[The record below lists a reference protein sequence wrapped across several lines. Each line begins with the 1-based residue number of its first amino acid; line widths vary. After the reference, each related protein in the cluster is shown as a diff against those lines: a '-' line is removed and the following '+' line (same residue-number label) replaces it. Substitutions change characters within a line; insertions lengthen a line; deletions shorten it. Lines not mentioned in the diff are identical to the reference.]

1 MENVSDFSTLTGN
14 DDYLRVKIPDS
25 VRIMDEEDKT
35 VVSYRYFTGT
45 ADIKGN
51 DAPHYYIQKDPE
63 TVYKLTNG
71 LMTEDQLTE
80 EQKKNL
86 IKESYKPKKVKN
98 PIGIAQQY
106 ISTSG
111 NATYSLNIC
120 SNADFGAKLSKV
132 GD

>member
-1 MENVSDFSTLTGN
+1 MNSL
-14 DDYLRVKIPDS
+14 K
-25 VRIMDEEDKT
+25 
-35 VVSYRYFTGT
+35 
-45 ADIKGN
+45 
-51 DAPHYYIQKDPE
+51 
-63 TVYKLTNG
+63 
-71 LMTEDQLTE
+71 LTE

-86 IKESYKPKKVKN
+86 IKESYVPKKVKN

-132 GD
+132 GA

>member
-1 MENVSDFSTLTGN
+1 MNKLKEIRTQQGLSQSLLSKEANVS
-14 DDYLRVKIPDS
+14 LRSLQAYEQGDRDLNK
-25 VRIMDEEDKT
+25 
-35 VVSYRYFTGT
+35 
-45 ADIKGN
+45 AQ
-51 DAPHYYIQKDPE
+51 AE

-71 LMTEDQLTE
+71 LITEDQLTE

>member
-1 MENVSDFSTLTGN
+1 
-14 DDYLRVKIPDS
+14 
-25 VRIMDEEDKT
+25 
-35 VVSYRYFTGT
+35 
-45 ADIKGN
+45 
-51 DAPHYYIQKDPE
+51 
-63 TVYKLTNG
+63 

-120 SNADFGAKLSKV
+120 SNADFAGAKLSKV
-132 GD
+132 GA